1 MSLVS
6 LPLLQQFLL
15 VLAALVLFT
24 SFVLL
29 SQARLVSAIHAFAW
43 QGGLVAAVTGVVA
56 VAGSSGHL
64 YFSALLTLV
73 LKAALIPWMLHRLIR
88 RLELERHVE
97 SLRWPAIVNMVAVIL
112 VIFSYW
118 LVLPM
123 VHEELAFT
131 RNIVAIS
138 LAVVLIGLWMMVVRQ
153 QAVAQVLGFMSMEN
167 GLFLAAVSAT
177 AGMPLVVELGV
188 AFDVLVAMVL
198 FGVFFFQIRQSIDSL
213 DVDRLNRLTETV
225 DEEADL
231 EFSAA
236 PRRPHTVTARPAAVE
251 EAE

>member
-1 MSLVS
+1 MSLLT
-6 LPLLQQFLL
+6 LPLLQQLVL

-43 QGGLVAAVTGVVA
+43 QGALVAAVTTVVA
-56 VAGSSGHL
+56 AAGEPHL
-64 YFSALLTLV
+64 YFSALLTFA
-73 LKAALIPWMLHRLIR
+73 LKALLIPWMLHRLTR

-97 SLRWPAIVNMVAVIL
+97 ILRQPALVIMAAVAL

-123 VHEELAFT
+123 VQQELTFT

-138 LAVVLIGLWMMVVRQ
+138 LAVVLIGLLMMVFRQ
-153 QAVAQVLGFMSMEN
+153 QAVVQVLGFMSMEN

-198 FGVFFFQIRQSIDSL
+198 FGVFFFQIRESIESL
-213 DVDRLNRLTETV
+213 DVDRLNRLKETE
-225 DEEADL
+225 EG
-231 EFSAA
+231 
-236 PRRPHTVTARPAAVE
+236 P
-251 EAE
+251 